1 MFVNIQS
8 KLVNVETLTQSL
20 CRCVVIF
27 CLRCDNFVCVTAYFC
42 LSFVFFFVCR
52 TVFYLR
58 CRFFICGAV
67 FLLALWLFYLR
78 SVFFLFAFSVFLFA
92 LWLFYL
98 SCGFFICVQCSFYLR
113 CGFFICV
120 MVFLFALCFFFF
132 ALPLWATVEN
142 SNKNLNFPMRC
153 TVVTILHDHDVI
165 NNVLFSF
172 ARLLQYNYCT
182 AVTLVHQDYLD
193 TINVSVLYVITGSIF
208 I

>member
-1 MFVNIQS
+1 MF
-8 KLVNVETLTQSL
+8 E
-20 CRCVVIF
+20 F
-27 CLRCDNFVCVTAYFC
+27 CLFFSCVA
-42 LSFVFFFVCR
+42 LFFICGVGFLFAVQF
-52 TVFYLR
+52 FYLR
-58 CRFFICGAV
+58 CGFFICVQCFFICVVAFLFAFSV
-67 FLLALWLFYLR
+67 FFICVVAFLLELWLFYLR
-78 SVFFLFAFSVFLFA
+78 SVFFLFA

-98 SCGFFICVQCSFYLR
+98 CYGFFYLR
-113 CGFFICV
+113 C
-120 MVFLFALCFFFF
+120 VFSFF

>member
-1 MFVNIQS
+1 M
-8 KLVNVETLTQSL
+8 
-20 CRCVVIF
+20 
-27 CLRCDNFVCVTAYFC
+27 A
-42 LSFVFFFVCR
+42 FVFAFSV
-52 TVFYLR
+52 
-58 CRFFICGAV
+58 FFICVQCFFICVVA
-67 FLLALWLFYLR
+67 
-78 SVFFLFAFSVFLFA
+78 FLFAFSVFLFA

-132 ALPLWATVEN
+132 ALPLWATVED

-153 TVVTILHDHDVI
+153 TIVTILHDHDVI